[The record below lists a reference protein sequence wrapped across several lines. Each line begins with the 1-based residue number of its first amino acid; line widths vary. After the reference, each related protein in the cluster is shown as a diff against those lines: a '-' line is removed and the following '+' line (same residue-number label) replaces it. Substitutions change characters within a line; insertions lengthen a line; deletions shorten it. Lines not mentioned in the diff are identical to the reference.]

1 MMKKRILTGLL
12 AVCLSL
18 SLALPGFAAG
28 AIPSPGEVSQ
38 VVTALGILDGDSAG
52 LELSRPVTRA
62 EGAVGVGGHQPGGW
76 GRPPPPPTRTC
87 PTPTGR
93 RAMWRPPW
101 PPGW

>member
-1 MMKKRILTGLL
+1 MMKRRILTGLL
-12 AVCLSL
+12 ACCLSL

-38 VVTALGILDGDSAG
+38 VVTALGILDGNSG
-52 LELSRPVTRA
+52 GSLELSRNVTRA
-62 EGAVGVGGHQPGGW
+62 EFITMALTGTRW

-93 RAMWRPPW
+93 LAMWRPLW